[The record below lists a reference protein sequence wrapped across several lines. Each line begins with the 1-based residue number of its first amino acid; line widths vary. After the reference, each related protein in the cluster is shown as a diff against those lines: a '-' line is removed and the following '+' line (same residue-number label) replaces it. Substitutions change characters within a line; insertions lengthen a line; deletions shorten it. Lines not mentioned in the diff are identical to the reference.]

1 MKLVYAKFSL
11 SMFSA
16 SFWIDEFLV
25 VVARPKSRKVIVVAA
40 AAAVAV
46 AVAVVVVVVVIVV
59 VVVVVVVVKLTCVAL
74 FLENSIALLKHL
86 KRSI

>member
-1 MKLVYAKFSL
+1 
-11 SMFSA
+11 MFSA

-40 AAAVAV
+40 AAAAAVAV
-46 AVAVVVVVVVIVV
+46 AVVVVVVVVVVIVV